1 MGLINTVTDKKQLYS
16 LSQNSERLTD
26 HVGEDMMV
34 VGVAQWETTRKA
46 TGDACVCTGFVL
58 QDGRCITTL
67 SPTVEDCIQTLEQFV
82 GAPTADNP
90 LTLRAEYRK
99 SNNKNDF
106 LTLVLV

>member
-1 MGLINTVTDKKQLYS
+1 MINTVTDKKLLYS
-16 LSQNSERLTD
+16 LSQNSEGLTD
-26 HVGEDMMV
+26 HVGEDMV
-34 VGVAQWETTRKA
+34 VTGVAQWETTRKS

-67 SPTVEDCIQTLEQFV
+67 SPTVAECTQTLEQFV

-99 SNNKNDF
+99 SNNKNEF

>member
-1 MGLINTVTDKKQLYS
+1 MSLINTVTGKKQLYT
-16 LSQNSERLTD
+16 LSQNSEGLTV
-26 HVGEDMMV
+26 HVGEDMVV

-46 TGDACVCTGFVL
+46 TGECVCTGFVL

-67 SPTVEDCIQTLEQFV
+67 SPTVADCIQTLEQFV

-99 SNNKNDF
+99 SNNKNEF

>member
-1 MGLINTVTDKKQLYS
+1 MINTVTDKKLLYS
-16 LSQNSERLTD
+16 LSQNSEGLTD
-26 HVGEDMMV
+26 HVGEDMVV
-34 VGVAQWETTRKA
+34 VGVAQWETIRKSS
-46 TGDACVCTGFVL
+46 GDTCVCTGFVL

-67 SPTVEDCIQTLEQFV
+67 SPTVADCIQTLDQFV
-82 GAPTADNP
+82 GAPTADNQ